1 MSKTLRAL
9 SLALFTVALV
19 AGLATAEPSVTV
31 SDHDGVPQIVLEGQY
46 PQSSYTVSRA
56 SSSTGIFEAITASDV
71 LCLGPCFADD
81 RDAVPGETY
90 WYRFDLVLA
99 DGQPLS
105 FGPYRVALA
114 APSPRPMDAWVFP
127 NPSRG
132 AASINVY
139 LRGARSDAP
148 LDVQISILDLQGRRI
163 RELAPGPLAR
173 GVTTLRWDGRD
184 QDGARV
190 GSGHYFLR
198 LSSALGTRV
207 ARITR
212 VR

>member
-1 MSKTLRAL
+1 MNTLRAL
-9 SLALFTVALV
+9 SLAVTTTALV
-19 AGLATAEPSVTV
+19 TGLALAEPSITVT
-31 SDHDGVPQIVLEGQY
+31 DHDGVPQIVLEGQY
-46 PQSSYTVSRA
+46 PQSSYTVLRA
-56 SSSTGIFEAITASDV
+56 RSATGPFEAITASDV

-81 RDAVPGETY
+81 RDAVPGESY

-99 DGQPLS
+99 DGQPVR

-114 APSPRPMDAWVFP
+114 APSLRPVDAWVFP

-139 LRGARSDAP
+139 LRGARSEAP
-148 LDVQISILDLQGRRI
+148 LDVRISILDLQGRRV
-163 RELAPGPLAR
+163 REIAPGPLAR

-184 QDGARV
+184 EAGARV
-190 GSGHYFLR
+190 ESGHYFIR
-198 LSSALGTRV
+198 LTSPLGTRI
-207 ARITR
+207 ARLTR